1 MKRFILSLFF
11 VLSVVGNMGV
21 FAQQADQE
29 DPMEELVDTVNTNG
43 IDAFSDTISVDS
55 TEQADFDTV
64 YPTETDD
71 EDLGYVSK
79 MFLKLVALTPLLI
92 VFFMM
97 ALLFLPVILLIVL
110 LYLIVRHRRKQSK
123 RQESINQ
130 NYNRVPNKH
139 QTYDIEMEK
148 KLRRSSTD
156 RMIGGVC
163 GGLAEYFDIDPTLVR
178 VAYVLL
184 TFFTAFSGLIVY
196 IILLILMPQK

>member
-29 DPMEELVDTVNTNG
+29 DSMEELVDTVNTNG
-43 IDAFSDTISVDS
+43 IDAFSDTTSVDS
-55 TEQADFDTV
+55 TEQSDFDTV

-71 EDLGYVSK
+71 EDLSPVSK
-79 MFLKLVALTPLLI
+79 FFLKMLALTPLL
-92 VFFMM
+92 VVLFM
-97 ALLFLPVILLIVL
+97 LVLFCFPVILIAVL
-110 LYLIVRHRRKQSK
+110 LYLIVRHRNKQSK

-130 NYNRVPNKH
+130 NNNRVPNNH
-139 QTYDIEMEK
+139 QTYDIEMDK

-184 TFFTAFSGLIVY
+184 TFFTAFSGLLVY

>member
-11 VLSVVGNMGV
+11 VMSVVGNISV
-21 FAQQADQE
+21 YAQQTEQE
-29 DPMEELVDTVNTNG
+29 ESLGELVDTVNING
-43 IDAFSDTISVDS
+43 IDAFSDTTSVDS
-55 TEQADFDTV
+55 TEQAEFESV
-64 YPTETDD
+64 YPTDTNDD
-71 EDLGYVSK
+71 NLGYASR
-79 MFLKLVALTPLLI
+79 MFLKLAALMPLLMVLFMI
-92 VFFMM
+92 GLFFLPII
-97 ALLFLPVILLIVL
+97 LLFVL
-110 LYLIVRHRRKQSK
+110 LYLIVRHRRKQFVK
-123 RQESINQ
+123 Q
-130 NYNRVPNKH
+130 NTIHQNTNRVSNNH

-163 GGLAEYFDIDPTLVR
+163 GGLAEYLDIDPTLVR